1 MIRILAHGTFDIL
14 HYGHVRYLE
23 RAKNEGDYLIVY
35 VTSDRLAHEKGKNP
49 YFNEDIRMKMIK
61 SLKVVDQ
68 VFLRDCEIT
77 SEMLQELRINKFVTT
92 TDYFDYLKN
101 DVEIIKINRTKNISS
116 SKIKKEL
123 IKISDL

>member
-1 MIRILAHGTFDIL
+1 
-14 HYGHVRYLE
+14 
-23 RAKNEGDYLIVY
+23 
-35 VTSDRLAHEKGKNP
+35 
-49 YFNEDIRMKMIK
+49 MKMIE

-101 DVEIIKINRTKNISS
+101 DVKIIKINRTKNISS

-123 IKISDL
+123 IKFSDL